1 MGEFAHL
8 RAHCAGVPPIGAAE
22 FHQRQA
28 ALAQTLHALN
38 GSAYIAEPGAN
49 ALFFGNIS
57 QSSWHLSE
65 RPLLLIVSP
74 MQTSDGSIEP
84 KVTILTPKFEATRA
98 KLLPIPAPNVTYI
111 EWAEDENPYQK
122 AVSSV
127 SASTSASG
135 TIYVAESSRL
145 FISDGLQAA
154 IPAAKVI
161 SAPLSIRRL
170 RERKS
175 PTEIALL
182 RCANEVKDLIYNNC
196 RVNIWFPSRS
206 PSLLYGLCG

>member
-8 RAHCAGVPPIGAAE
+8 RDHCADTPPIAASE

-74 MQTSDGSIEP
+74 VQISDGPIEA

-98 KLLPIPAPNVTYI
+98 KLLSIPAPNVTYI
-111 EWAEDENPYQK
+111 EWAEDEDPYQK
-122 AVSSV
+122 AVSSF
-127 SASTSASG
+127 SASTSTPG
-135 TIYVAESSRL
+135 TIYVSESSRL

-154 IPAAKVI
+154 IPNTKVL
-161 SAPLSIRRL
+161 SAPISIRSL
-170 RERKS
+170 RESKS
-175 PTEIALL
+175 SAEVTLL
-182 RCANEVKDLIYNNC
+182 RCANEVKELN
-196 RVNIWFPSRS
+196 V
-206 PSLLYGLCG
+206 